1 MRQRARDAQKI
12 LKMLPQQQSRQRR
25 RNSTNVLGK
34 EWVSW
39 SSNETAK
46 KSSSAPLASL
56 LLLPSSHPSGLAAG
70 LFFYVLC
77 PWLAYSGN

>member
-46 KSSSAPLASL
+46 NPVAPRW
-56 LLLPSSHPSGLAAG
+56 LPSLFIAPTQAG
-70 LFFYVLC
+70 RQQDCFSYVLC

>member
-46 KSSSAPLASL
+46 KSSSAPLASSAL
-56 LLLPSSHPSGLAAG
+56 HSSHPSRQAAG
-70 LFFYVLC
+70 LFFLC
-77 PWLAYSGN
+77 PLPLAGIFG

>member
-12 LKMLPQQQSRQRR
+12 LKMLPQQREERR
-25 RNSTNVLGK
+25 YTNVLGK

-46 KSSSAPLASL
+46 NPVAPRWLLSLLPTQAGWQQDCFSMSSALGWHIRVTNVSL
-56 LLLPSSHPSGLAAG
+56 S
-70 LFFYVLC
+70 V
-77 PWLAYSGN
+77 

>member
-12 LKMLPQQQSRQRR
+12 LKMLPQQREERR
-25 RNSTNVLGK
+25 YTNVLGN
-34 EWVSW
+34 EWVSR

-46 KSSSAPLASL
+46 KSSSAPLAS
-56 LLLPSSHPSGLAAG
+56 LPSSHPSGLAAG

>member
-12 LKMLPQQQSRQRR
+12 LKMLPQQREERR
-25 RNSTNVLGK
+25 YTNVLGN
-34 EWVSW
+34 EWVSR

-56 LLLPSSHPSGLAAG
+56 YSSHPSGLAAG